1 MKKLNITF
9 GRRSAI
15 LSSVIAFLAVCEP
28 QCVSIM
34 AQTHKSSISSVSDLY
49 AKAKGEV
56 ITKDN
61 YAKYVTTGNPGNI
74 STDMTDDE
82 ANKIFV
88 LYNKGTGKFLSY
100 GGYWGVAARLSS
112 VPCPFW
118 LQLRSD
124 DDKVNLQYT
133 DNYVR
138 YPEKEGE
145 TVSSTNEPIN
155 QTYNFPTGY
164 DYSVIQSGLYFGSQ
178 EGKNRSHANYKSIQI
193 VKSDGTTKDVNI
205 YASDASNHITGDAFT
220 VSSAN
225 PYSPQGNKFKSEEL
239 SSLKL
244 ADGDKFVVKLDLSTC
259 IEGNEVYEDIF
270 SLGDAIQVWDKSK
283 NNIHL
288 YFDKKQRLLSI
299 QIFSG
304 KKNEFKEQKY
314 TIDVLNDVTITVD
327 KTSCTVT
334 SQNFHYSIPYNK
346 DKAGRIAKFK
356 YENGNYVIDNDGN
369 MQLVD
374 DGTGKEYNDKNIT
387 QNYFFSEQLNDTNP
401 VLFIS
406 RRIIQGNTANLA
418 EDKYLAYVL
427 KSTSSVTVIAA
438 EKSAGVYT
446 DRSIQTNSKF
456 SPEFARWEIIPT
468 SVEGEYRLALN
479 MKVNLS
485 TGTNS
490 NQDNPKQATYYLTV
504 SENYISGATKY
515 KDTTEEN
522 NKKYFYY
529 STVDSEGKRK
539 YIDHFT
545 EGLLNVQMTETMP
558 SDDNGIWKFISAKDY
573 IDMLKQQTSALK
585 ESVDFSFILSDP
597 DFARNNA
604 GLSGWKVDDTMVSPK
619 ITNYSETL
627 LRIGYDGYYKNS
639 VNTNDYL
646 TYGNSNYN
654 FDDSENRGAED
665 YCANHSRYM
674 CASVHHGGYG
684 RMYQSVK
691 VTRPGWYVIR
701 CQGLSTVDA
710 KLYSVITEGGATE
723 SKTLETPFL
732 KITDQWLRDSLHI
745 LKQENAYWPYDRAV
759 PMYNAAVYMNDEH
772 AYPNGVEKTTAQL
785 LYYIHSASKE
795 SPANIEFGVQIPK
808 TEWKALYNTENGK
821 NRYYTSDF
829 TAFDNFR
836 LLFGGEE
843 THEPYLVLDEN
854 DETLNHLD
862 GSIHKYKSTDTV
874 NKHLL
879 LHRTFT
885 YNQWNTIIL
894 PVGLTKSQFEGAFG
908 TNARLAE
915 LSSIDL
921 RRIYFKTI
929 NKAEKYTK
937 SDGSTADF
945 TDDTE
950 YWLKPMT
957 PYLIKIKDADKIKG
971 SKTEKYTAY
980 LFRWADNGKTYE
992 EKSVGGSADCPY
1004 YDIEHINMVEGIAH
1018 TKTDGNFDH
1027 WDFLGMKGDG
1037 KYSYVIKGQ
1046 ITNPDSQQGTVT
1058 AYGMLTRNYTVGT
1071 DGKNAL
1077 LDTHSPMEDAYI
1089 LTSTQDGTNVLKYKS
1104 KGAASKAFRCWFQY
1118 LTPKPIAAKAQFAVS
1133 IDDIEEPLSI
1143 DDINDNDFG
1152 TTTVARYSDGIYTL
1166 EGRKVG
1172 DASMPLNALPKGFY
1186 IVNGKKTHN

>member
-1 MKKLNITF
+1 MKKLNITL

-15 LSSVIAFLAVCEP
+15 LSFVIAFLAVCEP

-34 AQTHKSSISSVSDLY
+34 AQTYQSSISSVSDLY

-61 YAKYVTTGNPGNI
+61 YGKYVTTGNPGTI
-74 STDMTDDE
+74 STDMSDDD
-82 ANKIFV
+82 ANKIFAI
-88 LYNKGTGKFLSY
+88 YNKGTGKFLSF

-118 LQLRSD
+118 LQLRTEE
-124 DDKVNLQYT
+124 KVDLQKT

-145 TVSSTNEPIN
+145 IVSSENESIDKKYIFKDNFKYSEMTN
-155 QTYNFPTGY
+155 
-164 DYSVIQSGLYFGSQ
+164 LYFGSQ
-178 EGKNRSHANYKSIQI
+178 EGVNRSNATYKSIQI
-193 VKSDGTTKDVNI
+193 IKNDGTTKDVQLFT
-205 YASDASNHITGDAFT
+205 SDNNNNTTGNAFT
-220 VSSAN
+220 VSNEN
-225 PYSPQGNKFKSEEL
+225 PYTPKGSKFKSEEL
-239 SSLKL
+239 SDLSL
-244 ADGDKFVVKLDLSTC
+244 AGGDKFVVNMDLSSCTG
-259 IEGNEVYEDIF
+259 EQENIF
-270 SLGDAIQVWDKSK
+270 SLGDKIQDWASK
-283 NNIHL
+283 NIHL
-288 YFDKKQRLLSI
+288 YFTKDKKSKQNSRTFDIDLTYA
-299 QIFSG
+299 G
-304 KKNEFKEQKY
+304 DQKQEDY
-314 TIDVLNDVTITVD
+314 TIDVLSDVTITLD
-327 KTSCTVT
+327 KTGITIT
-334 SQNFHYSIPYNK
+334 SKKLNYHIPYNK
-346 DKAGRIAKFK
+346 EKAGRIAKFK
-356 YENGNYVIDNDGN
+356 YENGNYVSDNEGY
-369 MQLVD
+369 MQLAE
-374 DGTGKEYNDKNIT
+374 DGTGKEYNDKKIT

-406 RRIIQGNTANLA
+406 RRIIQGNGADQA
-418 EDKYLAYVL
+418 EGKYLAYAL
-427 KSTSSVTVIAA
+427 RTLPKTEIAP
-438 EKSAGVYT
+438 EKIAGVYT
-446 DRSIQTNSKF
+446 DRDIKNNNKNL
-456 SPEFARWEIIPT
+456 PEFARWKIIPT
-468 SVEGEYRLALN
+468 SVEGEYHLALN

-485 TGTNS
+485 TGTDS
-490 NQDNPKQATYYLTV
+490 IKDNPKQADYYLTV
-504 SENYISGATKY
+504 SNNYISGATKY
-515 KDTTEEN
+515 KDTQEED
-522 NKKYFYY
+522 NKRYFYY

-539 YIDHFT
+539 YIDQFT
-545 EGLLNVQMTETMP
+545 EGLLNVQMIETMP
-558 SDDNGIWKFISAKDY
+558 TDDYGTWKFISAKDY
-573 IDMLKQQTSALK
+573 IDILKQQTSVLK
-585 ESVDFSFILSDP
+585 ESVDLSFILSDP
-597 DFARNNA
+597 DFTRNNA
-604 GLSGWKVDDTMVSPK
+604 NLSGWKVDKTMVSQ
-619 ITNYSETL
+619 NENRYSETL

-639 VNTNDYL
+639 VDSKDYIK
-646 TYGNSNYN
+646 YADNNHN
-654 FDDSENRGAED
+654 FDDDQNRGESNQD

-723 SKTLETPFL
+723 GKTLETPLL

-785 LYYIHSASKE
+785 LYYIHNASST
-795 SPANIEFGVQIPK
+795 SPATIEFGVNIPK
-808 TEWKALYNTENGK
+808 HESKGLYNNENNT
-821 NRYYTSDF
+821 NRFYTSDF

-854 DETLNHLD
+854 DETLDHLD
-862 GSIHKYKSTDTV
+862 NTIHKYKSTETV

-879 LHRTFT
+879 LNRSFT
-885 YNQWNTIIL
+885 QNQWNTIIL
-894 PVGLTKSQFEGAFG
+894 PVGLTKSQFDGAFG
-908 TNARLAE
+908 ANARLAE
-915 LSSIDL
+915 LEKITGS
-921 RRIYFKTI
+921 RIFFKTVK
-929 NKAEKYTK
+929 NAEKYTK
-937 SDGSTADF
+937 PDGSTADF

-980 LFRWADNGKTYE
+980 LFHWADNGKTYE

-1004 YDIEHINMVEGIAH
+1004 YDIEHINMVEGIAQ
-1018 TKTDGNFDH
+1018 TKTDGNFNH

-1046 ITNPDSQQGTVT
+1046 TTNPDFQQGTVT

-1077 LDTHSPMEDAYI
+1077 LDAHSPMEDAYI
-1089 LTSTQDGTNVLKYKS
+1089 LTFAQDGTNVLKYKS

-1118 LTPKPIAAKAQFAVS
+1118 LTPKPTAAKAQFAVS
-1133 IDDIEEPLSI
+1133 IDDIDEPLSI

-1166 EGRKVG
+1166 DGIKVS

-1186 IVNGKKTHN
+1186 IVNGKKMHN